1 MKDLYQFILKDLQVL
16 SQIQKNERD
25 FILYLQSLQNEV
37 KNLRQSYRTN
47 SVSVDYSRAEVQAA
61 YLITYYPQYAEMT
74 RHILEK
80 INTAIH

>member
-74 RHILEK
+74 RHIL
-80 INTAIH
+80 